1 MQKTENPNLSNT
13 ESAKDGQ
20 IDKAAI
26 VGEPITSKRVG
37 RPDNRVGRPD
47 NRELDNTTRVGRPDN
62 R

>member
-13 ESAKDGQ
+13 ESTKDGQ
-20 IDKAAI
+20 IDKVAI
-26 VGEPITSKRVG
+26 VGEPIPSKRVG

>member
-13 ESAKDGQ
+13 ESTKDGQ

-26 VGEPITSKRVG
+26 VGEPIPSKRVG

-47 NRELDNTTRVGRPDN
+47 NR
-62 R
+62 